1 MADAA
6 ITVTMKAGK
15 GFEAHW
21 AVFKGASVEEV
32 RDHIEEYFEMEKDPN
47 LSLNEVVNVAE
58 GILQG
63 VSNALKGLKGDIVEV
78 TRTNGDIKV
87 GRVVGESSGNKSKAS
102 AVAESANDSEGSVS
116 PAEAL
121 AAQMAAA
128 ATVDDLR
135 ALWVDNKALY
145 DAHKIVKDAYKKR
158 GSELTA

>member
-1 MADAA
+1 MSEQAFC
-6 ITVTMKAGK
+6 VTLKAGQ
-15 GFEAHW
+15 GNSHW
-21 AVFKGASVEEV
+21 TIFRGDSVSEI
-32 RDHIEEYFEMEKDPN
+32 RAHIEDYFEMEKDPN
-47 LSLNEVVNVAE
+47 LSLNEVVHVAE
-58 GILQG
+58 GIIQG
-63 VSNALKGLKGDIVEV
+63 TSNVLKEFKGAVVSSEK
-78 TRTNGDIKV
+78 T
-87 GRVVGESSGNKSKAS
+87 ESSGNKSKAS
-102 AVAESANDSEGSVS
+102 AVAESANDSEGPVG